1 VDDTSNTSDD
11 DDEFLPVLRPLPT
24 RVELTNNGCQETE
37 DLHYTERPAEEI
49 PETRADQNVEG
60 EGNVGEGQEGDQ
72 AVEVEP
78 NQAEPGDVEANNR
91 PNDRVAGTEET
102 IVPNVANRPQRN
114 RQVPQRFT
122 YYAPGHA
129 ACYRC
134 GAIIT
139 QFHQFQQQP
148 YQPIP
153 QPYQIPMPNQHF
165 HQFQQQPY
173 QPIPQ
178 PYQIPMPNQHPWQY
192 NYPMFPSH
200 WYW

>member
-37 DLHYTERPAEEI
+37 DSHYTERPAEEI

-60 EGNVGEGQEGDQ
+60 EGNVVGEGQEGDQ

-102 IVPNVANRPQRN
+102 VVPNVANRPQRN

-148 YQPIP
+148 YQPV
-153 QPYQIPMPNQHF
+153 
-165 HQFQQQPY
+165 
-173 QPIPQ
+173 PQ